1 MIELRTS
8 PHMKSTLSLTH
19 IMRQV
24 VYALI
29 PICLFS
35 IYQFGLS
42 ALALIFIVTTTCL
55 LTEILFNKLAHN
67 PLDKKNNYHSLKD
80 NTALITGIL
89 LALTLPPGFPLW
101 MGAVA
106 GFVAISMG
114 KVLFGGMGF
123 NLFNPALLGRAFVQA
138 AFPVAITTWTPAGLS
153 DRFSQ
158 FIPTSLTLPFSIPV
172 SIDGFSGATP
182 LALYKFEGISTALPS
197 LFLGINSNASLES
210 NPLASGS
217 LGETSALLILLCAAY
232 LMARGIMGWRI
243 PLAIIVTTL
252 ITSGV
257 FYLFNANSPSPLFML
272 GSGGLMLGAF
282 FMATDPVSAPVT
294 PIGMWFFGALIG
306 VMTVIIRLFGGL
318 PEGIMYAILF
328 ANASVPLIEAISQ
341 PRKFGFVANKKK
353 ANNKE
358 NKS

>member
-8 PHMKSTLSLTH
+8 PHMKSTLSLTY

-24 VYALI
+24 VYTLI

-42 ALALIFIVTTTCL
+42 ALALILVVTSSCVF
-55 LTEILFNKLAHN
+55 TEVLFNKLAN
-67 PLDKKNNYHSLKD
+67 KTSKNKTIYSSLRD
-80 NTALITGIL
+80 NTALITGLL
-89 LALTLPPGFPLW
+89 LALSLPPGFPLW

-106 GFVAISMG
+106 GFVAIAMG

-123 NLFNPALLGRAFVQA
+123 NVFNPALLGRAFVQA

-158 FIPTSLTLPFSIPV
+158 FIPTSLTLPFNIPV

-182 LALYKFEGISTALPS
+182 LALQKFEGIRTPISS
-197 LFLGINSNASLES
+197 LFLGLNTSDASF
-210 NPLASGS
+210 ASGS
-217 LGETSALLILLCAAY
+217 LGESSTLLILLCATY
-232 LMARGIMGWRI
+232 LIARGIMGWRI
-243 PLAIIVTTL
+243 PLAIIMSTL

-257 FYLFNANSPSPLFML
+257 FYLFNENSPSPLFML

-294 PIGMWFFGALIG
+294 PIGMWIFGAIIG
-306 VMTVIIRLFGGL
+306 LMTVIIRLFGGL

-341 PRKFGFVANKKK
+341 PRKFGFIANKKK
-353 ANNKE
+353 DKNKE
-358 NKS
+358 NKL